1 MTIPAAA
8 TAPAAPVPATLD
20 PEGRIARQRGPWL
33 RVVPEPRLALVLLSE
48 HLNRWEIVGAIAIA
62 AGIVLERLRARGP
75 VGVPAE

>member
-33 RVVPEPRLALVLLSE
+33 RVVPEPRLALVIALLSP
-48 HLNRWEIVGAIAIA
+48 LWLVPGSLGR
-62 AGIVLERLRARGP
+62 
-75 VGVPAE
+75 VPASSSSSRSRQRLSA